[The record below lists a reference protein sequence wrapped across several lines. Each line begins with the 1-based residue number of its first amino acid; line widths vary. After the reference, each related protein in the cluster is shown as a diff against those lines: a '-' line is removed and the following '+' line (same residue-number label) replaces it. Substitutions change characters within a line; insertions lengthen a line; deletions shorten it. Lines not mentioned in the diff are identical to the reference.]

1 VEVIMKTKELKRFHR
16 SLSTGLPFRQWVRS
30 IANVFQNQRHFTQT
44 GSLIPD
50 RIGEACIHWL
60 EHKRINR

>member
-30 IANVFQNQRHFTQT
+30 IANEFQNQRHFTQT
-44 GSLIPD
+44 SVLISD
-50 RIGEACIHWL
+50 DIGEACVHWL
-60 EHKRINR
+60 EHKRMTR